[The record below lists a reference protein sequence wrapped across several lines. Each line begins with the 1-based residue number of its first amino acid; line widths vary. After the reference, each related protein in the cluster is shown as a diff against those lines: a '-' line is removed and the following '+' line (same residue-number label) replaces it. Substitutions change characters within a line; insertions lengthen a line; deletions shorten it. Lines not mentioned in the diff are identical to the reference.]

1 MARFIKS
8 SKGKDLIVDENNYTY
23 RRERDN
29 KNKTVTYYV
38 CTEKCPVR
46 IHAEYGTPTILKQV
60 NEHCC
65 IVTVFDVRKR
75 EFNNN
80 LKEKAKSQLAAR

>member
-1 MARFIKS
+1 MDEARDTEYRVSLDEAASRFIKS
-8 SKGKDLIVDENNYTY
+8 SKGKDLIVDENNYIY

-46 IHAEYGTPTILKQV
+46 IHAEYDSTNKLAYL
-60 NEHCC
+60 
-65 IVTVFDVRKR
+65 R
-75 EFNNN
+75 N
-80 LKEKAKSQLAAR
+80 LAHKIKFYR